1 MSTSAKKLKSELL
14 LSLLLMNIRGSSLVI
29 KFIFTIFVARYLN
42 LEALG
47 FYGLLSAS
55 TIVLPIVLGLGLG
68 YTLCRRAVTAN
79 LETVVIDLKYY
90 GLFFLL
96 IYALPAISCIV
107 IGLIYSKIILSASV
121 LFIIVLEHLN
131 GSSYQLLLNL
141 SRPVSANILH
151 FVRTTVWAVL
161 YMILA
166 FFIADLRDLES
177 LLLFWGCGSAFSLL
191 CFALLIKDWPWGTV
205 DSEGSF
211 ISWLKSE
218 LFSAKSAYLN
228 GVFET
233 TSMYL
238 DRYLIGFFLG
248 LELTGVYVFFWQI
261 TSALGNLLW
270 TGVVQ
275 VTRPKMVKS
284 FKNEDGEY
292 EKIYKKCL
300 LQALI
305 GASIASGISIV
316 ALDIL
321 LPYLHKPLV
330 QEYFGIYYLMVFAF
344 LLTVVKETQKLR
356 FYSQHRDDLTLR
368 TSVISLLSTCLF
380 TYVLVLYGGLWGAGV
395 AMVLSMFLSVAM
407 QVLYRKKYGI

>member
-1 MSTSAKKLKSELL
+1 MKTDLF
-14 LSLLLMNIRGSSLVI
+14 LSLLLMKIRGSSLII

-42 LEALG
+42 LEVLG
-47 FYGLLSAS
+47 FYGLLSAA
-55 TIVLPIVLGLGLG
+55 TIVVPILLGLGLG
-68 YTLCRRAVTAN
+68 YTLCRRAVTAT
-79 LETVVIDLKYY
+79 LEAIVIDLKYY
-90 GLFFLL
+90 GLFFIL
-96 IYALPAISCIV
+96 IYALPAAASVV
-107 IGLIYSKIILSASV
+107 IGLVYEKMILSVSV
-121 LFIIVLEHLN
+121 LLIIILEHLN

-151 FVRTTVWAVL
+151 FLRTTVWAVL
-161 YMILA
+161 FMIFA
-166 FFIADLRDLES
+166 FLIVDLRNLEM

-191 CFALLIKDWPWGTV
+191 CFAFLIRNWPWGAV
-205 DSEGSF
+205 DTSGSF

-218 LFSAKSAYLN
+218 LQSSKSAYFN

-233 TSMYL
+233 TSIYL

-284 FKNEDGEY
+284 FKNQDGEY
-292 EKIYKKCL
+292 EQIYNRCL

-305 GASIASGISIV
+305 GALLASGISIV

-321 LPYLHKPLV
+321 IPYLQKPLV
-330 QEYFGIYYLMVFAF
+330 EEYFGIYYLMVLAF

-356 FYSQHRDDLTLR
+356 FYSKHRDDLTLK
-368 TSVISLLSTCLF
+368 TSGIALLSTGLF
-380 TYVLVLYGGLWGAGV
+380 TYVLVLYEGLWGAGV
-395 AMVLSMFLSVAM
+395 AVVLAVFMSVAM
-407 QVLYRKKYGI
+407 QAFYRKKYRI